1 MDCLKLHM
9 RYENEGEEN
18 EIAEWEKKNKQ
29 LDCLKLHMR
38 YEKKW
43 EANEIAEWKKMN
55 KSMHCLNFISHM
67 KLKKR
72 KRNSWIEEKE

>member
-43 EANEIAEWKKMN
+43 EA
-55 KSMHCLNFISHM
+55 
-67 KLKKR
+67 
-72 KRNSWIEEKE
+72 KRNSWMKKNE

>member
-29 LDCLKLHMR
+29 LDCLKLHMW
-38 YEKKW
+38 YENEEEEK
-43 EANEIAEWKKMN
+43 EIAE
-55 KSMHCLNFISHM
+55 
-67 KLKKR
+67 
-72 KRNSWIEEKE
+72 